1 MTVTATVPSAGRYWI
16 RVRRVTWSLLG
27 VWLAVTVALPW
38 FARDLNVWVVGG
50 FPLGYWMSAHG
61 AILFFL
67 LVLLIDVIVMER
79 MDRLERAERVERTER
94 QRLTLPSHPHA

>member
-1 MTVTATVPSAGRYWI
+1 MTVAATSSGRYWI

-79 MDRLERAERVERTER
+79 MDRLERAERTERAER
-94 QRLTLPSHPHA
+94 QRLTLPPDSHA